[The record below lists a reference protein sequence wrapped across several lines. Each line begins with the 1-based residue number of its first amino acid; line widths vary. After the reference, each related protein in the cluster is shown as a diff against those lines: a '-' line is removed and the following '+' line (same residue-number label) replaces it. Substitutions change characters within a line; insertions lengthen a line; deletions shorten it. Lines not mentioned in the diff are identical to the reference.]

1 MRKISIGRAA
11 DGHLR
16 MMLNNHALFEFG
28 TLDQG
33 WWPGGLYTPPSDAAI
48 RNDMLT
54 IKQLG
59 FNMMRKHVKV
69 EPARWYYDADSLGLL
84 IWQDM
89 PSGDNKTAASRT
101 DFLEELHHMID
112 ALRMHPSIVMW
123 VPFNEGWGQHDTEQI
138 VAWLKGYDPSRL
150 VDNASGW
157 TDHHVGD
164 VSDIHVYPGPGIP
177 APDST
182 RARVLGEFGGL
193 GLPLEGHTWLA
204 KNNWGYR
211 TYTTR
216 AELDTA
222 YPDLLGQL
230 RWLIADGL
238 SAAVYTQTTDVEN
251 EVNGLM
257 TYDRAVVKPMPDARA
272 AAMALFGPPPRARV
286 VVASSQDAPQTWQY
300 TTVQPAADWFK
311 PGFDAAGVAD
321 RTGRLRSRQPAGRGG
336 AHRLAHRRHLAPP
349 IVRPLGRRPTTSGV
363 AGAPRRGR
371 RGVSQRHV
379 GGDVQGLYYRICPS
393 PRRRRGPGRA
403 AIGTQPARCA
413 CAPDKGRPV
422 HRCRPRRGD
431 PTMKTQR
438 TLVLGV
444 VVAIATVGCGGKP
457 AARNA
462 GGTMPDSASISSAPF
477 GVAPSGD
484 SVTLYTLTNPHGMRI
499 TVMTY
504 GGIITS
510 IDVPDRDGKMG
521 DVVLGYDSLAGYVR
535 NSPYFGAI
543 VGRYANRIAKGRFTL
558 DGKTYHLAINNGQ
571 NALHGGLVGFDKVV
585 WHAEPFQHDSNVG
598 LVLTHTSPDGD
609 QGYPGTL
616 QVTVT
621 YTLRPDNALQ
631 VDYDATTDKATI
643 LNLTQH
649 SYFNLAGAGNG
660 DILGE
665 MLTINAD
672 RYTPVDSTLIPTGE
686 LAPVA
691 GTPLDFRTPTM
702 IGAGIGQDNAQLKY
716 AGGYDHNFVLNR
728 GSDSTGL
735 VHAVHWST
743 RRRGGCSTSRPRSRG
758 CSSTPATS
766 STAPSPARAARSMST
781 AARWPGDAAFSRFAE
796 PPELPVHRA
805 APGREVPRGDG
816 VCVRRA
822 AEVVMGAFP
831 ALN

>member
-1 MRKISIGRAA
+1 MSITWRRAVELSLAACIVAVLPLAAQQPEPALRTRWAAGVDSTHAWPDYPRPELVRRDWINLNGMWDYAVTAESASQPSRWDGRILVPFPIQSQLSGVRRAVSDSQRLWYHRAFRAPPLANGERLLLHFGAVDWQCEVSVNGVAVGKHTGGYDPFTFDITDALRGSGDQQLVVSVWDPTDQGSQPRGKQVLKPGGIWYTAVTGIWQTAWLEPVPAEHLDGVYAVPDIDAGNISFHAVTSGADSSAVLTAVVTVAGRTVATARGPVGAPLVVSVPLAHLWSPSDPYLYHVRLVLGRDTVRSYFGMRKISIGRAA

-222 YPDLLGQL
+222 YIDLLGQL

-311 PGFDAAGVAD
+311 PGFDAEAWQ
-321 RTGRLRSRQPAGRGG
+321 T
-336 AHRLAHRRHLAPP
+336 
-349 IVRPLGRRPTTSGV
+349 
-363 AGAPRRGR
+363 
-371 RGVSQRHV
+371 
-379 GGDVQGLYYRICPS
+379 
-393 PRRRRGPGRA
+393 GPG
-403 AIGTQPARCA
+403 
-413 CAPDKGRPV
+413 
-422 HRCRPRRGD
+422 
-431 PTMKTQR
+431 
-438 TLVLGV
+438 
-444 VVAIATVGCGGKP
+444 
-457 AARNA
+457 
-462 GGTMPDSASISSAPF
+462 
-477 GVAPSGD
+477 
-484 SVTLYTLTNPHGMRI
+484 
-499 TVMTY
+499 
-504 GGIITS
+504 
-510 IDVPDRDGKMG
+510 
-521 DVVLGYDSLAGYVR
+521 
-535 NSPYFGAI
+535 
-543 VGRYANRIAKGRFTL
+543 
-558 DGKTYHLAINNGQ
+558 
-571 NALHGGLVGFDKVV
+571 GF
-585 WHAEPFQHDSNVG
+585 
-598 LVLTHTSPDGD
+598 
-609 QGYPGTL
+609 
-616 QVTVT
+616 
-621 YTLRPDNALQ
+621 
-631 VDYDATTDKATI
+631 
-643 LNLTQH
+643 
-649 SYFNLAGAGNG
+649 GAGNPPG
-660 DILGE
+660 GVVRTDWHTADIWLRRSFDLSGGVPQHLAWRVHHDE
-665 MLTINAD
+665 DAEVYLNGTLVATFKG
-672 RYTPVDSTLIPTGE
+672 YTTGYVHLPAGAAVRAALRSGRNLI
-686 LAPVA
+686 
-691 GTPLDFRTPTM
+691 
-702 IGAGIGQDNAQLKY
+702 
-716 AGGYDHNFVLNR
+716 
-728 GSDSTGL
+728 
-735 VHAVHWST
+735 AVHVHQT
-743 RRRGGCSTSRPRSRG
+743 KGGQYIDVG
-758 CSSTPATS
+758 L
-766 STAPSPARAARSMST
+766 
-781 AARWPGDAAFSRFAE
+781 D
-796 PPELPVHRA
+796 
-805 APGREVPRGDG
+805 EVIQP
-816 VCVRRA
+816 
-822 AEVVMGAFP
+822 
-831 ALN
+831 